1 MIPFNSNASFTL
13 HHDRRTMPVPISTEP
28 RRSILRP
35 RQPPPITPLS
45 LDISRRIPPEVF
57 DIIIERI
64 ARFDVP
70 TLRVCSLVCKAWLPV
85 SRYHLIP
92 AISLGPKNVKSF
104 LRLLNSPHS
113 TISSGIHHV
122 SIQSDSDAISHRK
135 SRESRI
141 YPADINISTDG
152 ATFSCDET
160 LLRLLAPFPL
170 LTSLSFSWLRTGFT
184 LPTTAALI
192 HGFPG
197 LTELEFRTCTF
208 PSFDKF
214 TSMIC
219 ALQNLRRIVL
229 ADVTWVDLALPESPT
244 RQSLPPRLEALDL
257 YLSPIGHICTWLAA
271 HSDDLENLCTIDMC
285 SAFWEDIDAIS
296 IAWMLR
302 RLGPKIK
309 HLGLPW
315 HLPEVDLS
323 HHTELR
329 TLRISHLWFKPVPDS
344 PAEECFT
351 ARGIEKTLLQLSSPH
366 IRSIDIRVLTLSPL
380 KLSELGLDWEKLRR
394 ILSRQCFAQLQLL
407 TFGLS
412 AYDKRLKMM
421 LRKIWGSARSYEDDD
436 SRRHSRRSG
445 RRLTRS
451 QVDEVF
457 ASKAKNDNDSP

>member
-1 MIPFNSNASFTL
+1 
-13 HHDRRTMPVPISTEP
+13 MPEPISVEP

-35 RQPPPITPLS
+35 RQPRPITPLS
-45 LDISRRIPPEVF
+45 LDISRRIPSEVF
-57 DIIIERI
+57 DIIIEKI

-70 TLRVCSLVCKAWLPV
+70 TLRVCSLVCKAWIPV

-92 AISLGPKNVKSF
+92 AVSLGPKNVKSF

-113 TISSGIHHV
+113 TISRGIHHV
-122 SIQSDSDAISHRK
+122 SIQSESDAISHRK

-141 YPADINISTDG
+141 FPAGMDIG
-152 ATFSCDET
+152 AGGATTFSCDET
-160 LLRLLAPFPL
+160 LLRRLTPFPL
-170 LTSLSFSWLRTGFT
+170 LTSLSFSWLRNGFT
-184 LPTTAALI
+184 PSTTTALI

-197 LTELEFRTCTF
+197 LTDLEFRTCTF

-219 ALQNLRRIVL
+219 ALQNLRRMVL
-229 ADVTWVDLALPESPT
+229 ADVTWIDLTLPDSPM
-244 RQSLPPRLEALDL
+244 RQGLPPQLQTLEL

-271 HSDDLENLCTIDMC
+271 HSDDLENLCTINMC
-285 SAFWEDIDAIS
+285 SAFWEDIDSIS

-323 HHTELR
+323 HHTQLR

-344 PAEECFT
+344 PAEECFI
-351 ARGIEKTLLQLSSPH
+351 ARGIEKTLLQLNSPH
-366 IRSIDIRVLTLSPL
+366 IRNINIRVLTLFQL
-380 KLSELGLDWEKLRR
+380 QGSELGLDWEKVKR
-394 ILSRQCFAQLQLL
+394 ILSRKCFSELQAL

-412 AYDKRLKMM
+412 VYDRRLKMM
-421 LRKIWGSARSYEDDD
+421 LKKIWGGARQTSEDVDEFRRS
-436 SRRHSRRSG
+436 SRLSG
-445 RRLTRS
+445 RRLTKL

-457 ASKAKNDNDSP
+457 TGKAKVNIDSG